1 MIKKRK
7 NDLNFCSIL
16 EGLQTN
22 VCEVFSIA
30 VISGFTACKFTMVVY
45 IVKNFLPCRIPWKT
59 TYVLFPVIFLAN
71 SFKPQKSNVSVKE
84 KSKNWFAL

>member
-45 IVKNFLPCRIPWKT
+45 IVKDFYHAEYHERQLMCYFR
-59 TYVLFPVIFLAN
+59 
-71 SFKPQKSNVSVKE
+71 
-84 KSKNWFAL
+84 